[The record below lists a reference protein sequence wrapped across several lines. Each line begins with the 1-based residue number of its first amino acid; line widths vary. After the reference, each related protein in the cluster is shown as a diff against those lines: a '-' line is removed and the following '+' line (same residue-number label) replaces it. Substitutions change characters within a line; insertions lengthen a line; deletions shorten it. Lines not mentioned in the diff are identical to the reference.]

1 MTTWQ
6 NLSNQ
11 QKNYYMEFYAPVE
24 NNIRQLPQDDDLVYN
39 YTPTEGQIN
48 AVCETGDR
56 LVRTINYRLNA
67 HQHLAVTAWIRRH
80 LPDHPD
86 PLMPLPQIALI

>member
-1 MTTWQ
+1 MSTWQ
-6 NLSNQ
+6 NLTNQ

-86 PLMPLPQIALI
+86 PLMPLPRIALI